1 MAFRGG
7 IWIHA
12 SIHLWF
18 WGSFFWPRKDEPIF
32 GFESFCSLPNTRKLE
47 DKLIQH
53 HIEFRSFFLPMDLT
67 GLHHNRDMPA
77 GFTLYLCV
85 SDATLPSKGTAHRA
99 NRGASKAGDGK
110 HKCFYHN
117 ISWGPGVKHIHSPFK
132 IFKGGEGGRQLLCV
146 FQALAEPAGF
156 VSTKGNWWEWVHH
169 PRMQCDRFFSRGA
182 PQLHWPSG
190 NSSVDWRHWD
200 PKADFERPP
209 AMILG

>member
-18 WGSFFWPRKDEPIF
+18 WGSFFWPPKDEPIF

-53 HIEFRSFFLPMDLT
+53 HIEFRSFFLPMDLN

-117 ISWGPGVKHIHSPFK
+117 ISPGVPGSNTFIPPSKSSKVEKEDVNCFASSKLWQSQLVSSAPRAIDESEFIIPGCNA
-132 IFKGGEGGRQLLCV
+132 IVSSAEGRRNYTDLQETAQWIGGTEIPKLILKDLL
-146 FQALAEPAGF
+146 Q
-156 VSTKGNWWEWVHH
+156 
-169 PRMQCDRFFSRGA
+169 
-182 PQLHWPSG
+182 
-190 NSSVDWRHWD
+190 
-200 PKADFERPP
+200 
-209 AMILG
+209 